1 MKNKFLLLKIFTV
14 SFLLIF
20 LSGCTPKDTAP
31 PSVSITFPP
40 NNATVSGPV
49 DIIASATDNVGVSR
63 VEFYI
68 DGSKVGEDTQ
78 APYEYSWDTDTLQ
91 YNSTHSIKAKAYD
104 SAGNTGESQAVT
116 VTIGDTQAPQI
127 TITNPHDGD
136 IVSATVSIQVQVV
149 DKTPSAKNKKVEKAP
164 SGVSRVEF
172 YIDGSK
178 VGEDKEAPY
187 EYSWDTT
194 KVLNGTHTI
203 TVAAIDNINNSGSA
217 SIAVN
222 VNNLGGTTWQKTY
235 GGNNADQAKSI
246 QQTTDGG
253 YIVAGWTDS
262 FGTGID
268 AYILKLKSDGSL
280 DWYKT
285 YGGSNDDAAY
295 SIQQTTDGGYIVAGY
310 TNSFDTGID
319 VYILKLKSDGS
330 LDWYKTYGG
339 SNDDAANSI
348 QQTVDG
354 GYIVAGCTYSFGDVG
369 NVYILKLKSDGT
381 LDWYKTYGGS
391 GHEWANSIQQTVDGG
406 YIVAGWTD
414 SLGAG
419 YDAYILKLKSDGS
432 LDWYKTYGGSGD
444 DFANSIQQVADG
456 EYIVAGQTYPFGADK
471 GDVYVLKLKSDG
483 TLDWQKTYGGS
494 NDDAGDSIQQVA
506 DGEYIVAGYTRSF
519 GAGYYD
525 VYVLKLKSD
534 GSLDWYKTYGGSNYD
549 AANSIQQTVDGGYIV
564 AGCTWSFGAGLS
576 DVYVIKMDANG
587 NTEPY
592 PE

>member
-1 MKNKFLLLKIFTV
+1 MKSKFLLLKIFTV

-285 YGGSNDDAAY
+285 YGGSNDDAA
-295 SIQQTTDGGYIVAGY
+295 
-310 TNSFDTGID
+310 
-319 VYILKLKSDGS
+319 
-330 LDWYKTYGG
+330 
-339 SNDDAANSI
+339 NSI